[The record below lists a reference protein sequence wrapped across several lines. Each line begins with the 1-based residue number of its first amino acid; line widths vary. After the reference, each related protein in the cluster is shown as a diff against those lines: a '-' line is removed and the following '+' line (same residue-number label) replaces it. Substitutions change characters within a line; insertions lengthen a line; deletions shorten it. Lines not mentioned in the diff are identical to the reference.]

1 MEELYRSSNGDVWLL
16 DTAETGLFVVH
27 EPAASS
33 GGRSSR
39 LSVEAFL
46 QRNARGPEVEELVR
60 QLRERAQRPPFD
72 EQKQDP
78 PGSTLNMR
86 PVPDHGEA
94 SYKGSGRLEGKRA
107 VITGG
112 DSGIGRAVALA
123 FAREG
128 ADVLIAYLNEEQDA
142 QETGRLVE
150 EAGRKAILVAG
161 DIQHSAHCREIVD
174 RAVAELGGID
184 ILVNNAAHQA
194 SFKEIT
200 DISDEEWELT
210 FKVNIHAMFYLTKAA
225 VPHMKPGS
233 AIINTASINSDAPNP
248 TLLAYATTKGAI
260 QNFTAGLAQLLAEK
274 GIRANAVA
282 PGPIWTP
289 LIPSTLPQ
297 EAVRNFGKQVPMKR
311 PGQPAE
317 LATAYV
323 MLADPLSSYVSGATI
338 AVTGGRPML

>member
-1 MEELYRSSNGDVWLL
+1 L
-16 DTAETGLFVVH
+16 A
-27 EPAASS
+27 
-33 GGRSSR
+33 GR
-39 LSVEAFL
+39 
-46 QRNARGPEVEELVR
+46 
-60 QLRERAQRPPFD
+60 
-72 EQKQDP
+72 K
-78 PGSTLNMR
+78 
-86 PVPDHGEA
+86 
-94 SYKGSGRLEGKRA
+94 A

-128 ADVLIAYLNEEQDA
+128 ADVLVSYLNEDEDA
-142 QETGRLVE
+142 QETNRLIE
-150 EAGRKAILVAG
+150 EAGRKAILVSG
-161 DIQHSAHCREIVD
+161 DIQEPAHCRSIVAK
-174 RAVAELGGID
+174 AVAELGGID

-194 SFKEIT
+194 SFKEIE

-210 FKVNIHAMFYLTKAA
+210 FRVNIHAMFYLTKAA

-233 AIINTASINSDAPNP
+233 SIINTASINSDTPNP

-260 QNFTAGLAQLLAEK
+260 QNFTAGLAQLLADK

-289 LIPSTLPQ
+289 LIPSTLP
-297 EAVRNFGKQVPMKR
+297 EDAVSNFGKQVPMKR

-323 MLADPLSSYVSGATI
+323 MLADPMSSYVSGATI
-338 AVTGGRPML
+338 AVTGGKPIL